1 MNVLV
6 GLCLPIA
13 QYFLPSFR
21 ERVGV
26 KIGVSNFSAETDVQQ
41 EFDAPSLKKRFT
53 ESLKALQDNVFGV
66 SMKNWGLTSLGLE
79 WYSCFRFTEL
89 HLENQIHQ
97 GFWSGRPENT

>member
-1 MNVLV
+1 MVI
-6 GLCLPIA
+6 GLKCVFGWKI
-13 QYFLPSFR
+13 R
-21 ERVGV
+21 ESVGV
-26 KIGVSNFSAETDVQQ
+26 KIEVLNFGATMFVLQ
-41 EFDAPSLKKRFT
+41 EFEALCLKKRFT

>member
-1 MNVLV
+1 M
-6 GLCLPIA
+6 GSFLPIG
-13 QYFLPSFR
+13 QYFLLSFR
-21 ERVGV
+21 ESVGV

-79 WYSCFRFTEL
+79 WYFCFRFTEL
-89 HLENQIHQ
+89 HLENQIQH
-97 GFWSGRPENT
+97 GFWSGPPENT